1 MDKTLKDAH
10 LKKIIL
16 FIYFW
21 LSGFLLLCGLFTS
34 EASRGYSIAV
44 VHGLLVAVASLVAE
58 LRLYSTGF
66 SNCGS
71 QV

>member
-1 MDKTLKDAH
+1 MLAV
-10 LKKIIL
+10 
-16 FIYFW
+16 
-21 LSGFLLLCGLFTS
+21 CGLS
-34 EASRGYSIAV
+34 LVAASRGSSIAV

-58 LRLYSTGF
+58 LRLYGTGF

>member
-1 MDKTLKDAH
+1 MAHKIVFSGGDKNLRQNPSAV
-10 LKKIIL
+10 
-16 FIYFW
+16 
-21 LSGFLLLCGLFTS
+21 CGLS
-34 EASRGYSIAV
+34 LVAASRGSSIAV

-58 LRLYSTGF
+58 LRLYGTGF